1 MKTKRTQPPRQQW
14 CIDPPNLPS
23 MQCAGTRAC
32 RVSSKQWILSP
43 PPWLCL
49 SPRPLSRYI
58 DHSPSENRSTAPN
71 FRGKISGATCSLLYL
86 PISLFLPRYISNFLS
101 CPKSACPTFIESLR
115 TIDYADFIGFFD
127 YFRAIRD
134 DLIRITSSSYL
145 REIAAGYYRNSLKD
159 IFSFPKSPVSNI
171 RNGDNKI
178 ASRKWSN
185 EGEIKIGE
193 NEVNGKKNTEY
204 SDNNNQSARML
215 GW

>member
-14 CIDPPNLPS
+14 CIDPPNLPVDA
-23 MQCAGTRAC
+23 MRRNT
-32 RVSSKQWILSP
+32 RVSCLLETMNTFAT
-43 PPWLCL
+43 PWLCL

-71 FRGKISGATCSLLYL
+71 FRGKISGATCFLLYL
-86 PISLFLPRYISNFLS
+86 PISLFLPRYISNLLS

-159 IFSFPKSPVSNI
+159 IFTFPKSPVSNI

-178 ASRKWSN
+178 ASRK
-185 EGEIKIGE
+185 
-193 NEVNGKKNTEY
+193 
-204 SDNNNQSARML
+204 
-215 GW
+215 

>member
-43 PPWLCL
+43 PPGCVSLPVPRRGIL
-49 SPRPLSRYI
+49 IIPRAKIDRLRRISEEKFPVLRASFSISPFPSFSLVTSLTSYLVRNRLVRPLS
-58 DHSPSENRSTAPN
+58 SPP
-71 FRGKISGATCSLLYL
+71 
-86 PISLFLPRYISNFLS
+86 
-101 CPKSACPTFIESLR
+101 R

-171 RNGDNKI
+171 RNGDNKNCESKVI
-178 ASRKWSN
+178 ERGRN
-185 EGEIKIGE
+185 
-193 NEVNGKKNTEY
+193 
-204 SDNNNQSARML
+204 
-215 GW
+215 